1 MGMVSIYLTV
11 ALISHHFG
19 VNKGDIVEFMPRGPA
34 LQVTAVLLFVHVLIV
49 YLIKSVVLQQ
59 FCHSILS
66 PADADKRGMLAYAKH
81 GSFGFAML
89 VFGYL
94 VANAVPFF
102 SQLLG
107 LIGGFLGG
115 PINFLFPI
123 YMFCAALG
131 RSKVL
136 TGEEDADSKS
146 ENDSTLE

>member
-1 MGMVSIYLTV
+1 
-11 ALISHHFG
+11 
-19 VNKGDIVEFMPRGPA
+19 MPRGPA

-66 PADADKRGMLAYAKH
+66 PADADKRGVLAYAKH

-123 YMFCAALG
+123 YMYLAAAG
-131 RSKVL
+131 RHEQALCESKSDANKS
-136 TGEEDADSKS
+136 EEDEPNSWQTSSATAAIQGLKS
-146 ENDSTLE
+146 L